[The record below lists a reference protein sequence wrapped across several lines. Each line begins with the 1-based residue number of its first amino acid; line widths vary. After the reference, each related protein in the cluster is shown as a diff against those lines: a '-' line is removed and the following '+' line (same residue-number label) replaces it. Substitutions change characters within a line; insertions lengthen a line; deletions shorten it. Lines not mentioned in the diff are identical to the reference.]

1 MIAIGRFIKRP
12 ATKPLVD
19 GHDVEVW
26 QRDRK
31 VAVLPREPENI
42 EPLTRLVPYRTGA
55 VFMGDSND
63 RPELER
69 RLNQARRMFDVALD
83 PLTKG
88 RLEQLIRDLEELLR
102 PQK

>member
-1 MIAIGRFIKRP
+1 MSG
-12 ATKPLVD
+12 
-19 GHDVEVW
+19 
-26 QRDRK
+26 
-31 VAVLPREPENI
+31 
-42 EPLTRLVPYRTGA
+42 
-55 VFMGDSND
+55 SND